1 MTAEQQLPVEPVGRV
16 LILLDGSRLSLA
28 ALEAAADIAHA
39 RKAEVLGVF
48 VEEVNLL
55 RSAGYGFAR
64 EVGRSSGVARPMDR
78 AAIEARMRSLAERAR
93 RLLERTMAQRGLAQ
107 ALTLCR
113 GRVADEVLNLARPGD
128 LLVLGRVGWSGS
140 AGSRLGSTARVLVSQ
155 ALGDVLL
162 WADPPMRSRN
172 RIVVLLNHDQGANHR
187 AVRVGAE
194 LARHNRQPLTIL
206 VRTETGRDERI
217 AEDLLAYMESLGITA
232 RVSFLPMASAGAVAR
247 VIREEGASQLVLS
260 RQCRLFCEQGADTL
274 LIEMNLP
281 VTVTT

>member
-1 MTAEQQLPVEPVGRV
+1 V

-55 RSAGYGFAR
+55 RSAGYGFTR
-64 EVGRSSGVARPMDR
+64 EVGRNSGVARPMDL
-78 AAIEARMRSLAERAR
+78 AAIEARMRSLAEQAR
-93 RLLERTMAQRGLAQ
+93 RSLERAMAQRGLAQ

-140 AGSRLGSTARVLVSQ
+140 PGSRLGSTARVLVSQ

-194 LARHNRQPLTIL
+194 LARRNRQPLTIL

-217 AEDLLAYMESLGITA
+217 AEDLLAYMESEGITA

-260 RQCRLFCEQGADTL
+260 RQCSLFREQGADTL

-281 VTVTT
+281 VTVTP

>member
-55 RSAGYGFAR
+55 RSAGYGFTR
-64 EVGRSSGVARPMDR
+64 EVGRNSGVARPMDF
-78 AAIEARMRSLAERAR
+78 AAIEARMRSLAEQAKRS
-93 RLLERTMAQRGLAQ
+93 LERAMAQRGLAQ

-140 AGSRLGSTARVLVSQ
+140 PGSRLGSTARVLVSQ

-194 LARHNRQPLTIL
+194 LARRNRQPLTIL

-217 AEDLLAYMESLGITA
+217 AEDLLAYMESEGITA
-232 RVSFLPMASAGAVAR
+232 RVSFLPMASAGAVAQ

-260 RQCRLFCEQGADTL
+260 RQCSLFREQGADTL

-281 VTVTT
+281 VTVTP

>member
-1 MTAEQQLPVEPVGRV
+1 VTAEQQLPVEPVGRV

-55 RSAGYGFAR
+55 RSAGYGFTR
-64 EVGRSSGVARPMDR
+64 EVGRNSGVARPMDL
-78 AAIEARMRSLAERAR
+78 AAIEARMRSLAEQAR
-93 RLLERTMAQRGLAQ
+93 RSLERAMAQRGLAQ

-140 AGSRLGSTARVLVSQ
+140 PGSRLGSTARVLVSQ

-194 LARHNRQPLTIL
+194 LARRNRQPLTIL

-217 AEDLLAYMESLGITA
+217 AEDLLACMESEGITA
-232 RVSFLPMASAGAVAR
+232 RVSFLPMASAGAVAQ

-260 RQCRLFCEQGADTL
+260 RQCSLFREQGADTL
-274 LIEMNLP
+274 LMEMNLP
-281 VTVTT
+281 VTVTP

>member
-55 RSAGYGFAR
+55 RSAGYGFTR
-64 EVGRSSGVARPMDR
+64 EVGRNSGVARPMDL
-78 AAIEARMRSLAERAR
+78 AAIEARMRSLAEQAR
-93 RLLERTMAQRGLAQ
+93 RSLERAMAQRGLAQ

-140 AGSRLGSTARVLVSQ
+140 PGSRLGSTARVLVSQ

-194 LARHNRQPLTIL
+194 LARRNRQPLTIL

-217 AEDLLAYMESLGITA
+217 AEDLLACMESEGITA
-232 RVSFLPMASAGAVAR
+232 RVSFLPMASAGAVAQ

-260 RQCRLFCEQGADTL
+260 RQCSLFREQGADTL
-274 LIEMNLP
+274 LMEMNLP
-281 VTVTT
+281 VTVTP